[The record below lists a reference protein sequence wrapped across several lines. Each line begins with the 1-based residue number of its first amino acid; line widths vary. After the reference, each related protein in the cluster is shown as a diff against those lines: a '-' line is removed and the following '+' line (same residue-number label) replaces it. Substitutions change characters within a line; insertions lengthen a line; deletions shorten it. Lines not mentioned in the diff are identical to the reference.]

1 MQQQKDENE
10 MKEKELK
17 KITKDFVKLQREV
30 IKDKVMQKH
39 QSVVVNN
46 HNSIVSNKSQSFV
59 VYLNLIKN
67 IERNEG
73 ESDGEPE
80 L

>member
-1 MQQQKDENE
+1 LQQQKDENE

-30 IKDKVMQKH
+30 IKDKVTQKH

-59 VYLNLIKN
+59 VYMNLIK
-67 IERNEG
+67 I
-73 ESDGEPE
+73 
-80 L
+80 